1 MQCASRLRSML
12 KLFTEF
18 SSAETGNLSDQQVE
32 DSDSF
37 VCKKISDDELY
48 GYKFSRGFSENI

>member
-1 MQCASRLRSML
+1 ML

-18 SSAETGNLSDQQVE
+18 SSAETGNLSDQQDE

-37 VCKKISDDELY
+37 VCKEISDDELIV
-48 GYKFSRGFSENI
+48 YKFSRGFSKNI